1 MWHSAIGTGI
11 EIEIANEIGTTIA
24 TEIAATTTTGSIG
37 ITMGTGM
44 TAESIATAMTAD
56 ITAAMTTIAV
66 LTATIGAGTEDAGS
80 TGMAATGFTKN

>member
-1 MWHSAIGTGI
+1 MT
-11 EIEIANEIGTTIA
+11 EIEIATEIERGNTIA

-66 LTATIGAGTEDAGS
+66 LTATIGAGTGVAGF